1 MTCSNSLNCANCET
15 NCVLSVGFSGS
26 WFWSCATRSCR
37 NICSVGAVPPSAL
50 AALLELLEL
59 ELLPRE
65 LTAEAIKTS

>member
-1 MTCSNSLNCANCET
+1 
-15 NCVLSVGFSGS
+15 VLSVGFSGS